1 MRKLFMVVFLLTL
14 HAHAQ
19 KTTSTPS
26 HLKQHVLQVFAL
38 EDWALSCKWMLSAPY
53 HDSVKTWEVLNTD
66 STVSFVSLLYPTEAS
81 YSKGSVYAGNYMIL
95 GDTLHPGALAD
106 TLGSFKRFYPMD
118 SILDSKASIAFF
130 SEHPLYGDRSMFL
143 PDVLVS
149 AGSFAIGDTLYLKD
163 DRNNTAVVQV
173 LEIAASNDFGGN
185 CRIPFLRPILP
196 FYRTAVGVTYL
207 TLNGSPMGS
216 NIAISKK
223 PF

>member
-1 MRKLFMVVFLLTL
+1 MVVFLFTL

-118 SILDSKASIAFF
+118 SILDAKASIAFF
-130 SEHPLYGDRSMFL
+130 FGA
-143 PDVLVS
+143 S
-149 AGSFAIGDTLYLKD
+149 ALWGSFDVPARCACECRKFCNRRYALPQRRSKQYRCSSGI
-163 DRNNTAVVQV
+163 
-173 LEIAASNDFGGN
+173 GN
-185 CRIPFLRPILP
+185 CRF
-196 FYRTAVGVTYL
+196 
-207 TLNGSPMGS
+207 
-216 NIAISKK
+216 K
-223 PF
+223 